1 VVVLTNQE
9 QIQLLHVVLA
19 LMVPMLQVDLLVVLI
34 ARPVLIVILMV
45 RVVQFVPLVRPIT
58 IVLAVP
64 I

>member
-1 VVVLTNQE
+1 MVVLTNQE

-19 LMVPMLQVDLLVVLI
+19 LMVPMLQVDLLAVLI
-34 ARPVLIVILMV
+34 ALPVLIVILMV